1 MSVVLGRLKDGV
13 TLPCGDGDL
22 LSFWVSGALDLYQKL
37 EIPPILTD
45 GKLAQEGRRIILHF
59 QTPTDEFEIE
69 TKFLKSIFFN

>member
-22 LSFWVSGALDLYQKL
+22 LSLWVSGALDLYQEL
-37 EIPPILTD
+37 QVPPILTD
-45 GKLAQEGRRIILHF
+45 GKLAQEGRNILHF

-69 TKFLKSIFFN
+69 TKFLKSIFL

>member
-22 LSFWVSGALDLYQKL
+22 LSFWVSGALDLYQEL
-37 EIPPILTD
+37 QVPPILTD
-45 GKLAQEGRRIILHF
+45 GKLAQEGRIILRF

-69 TKFLKSIFFN
+69 TKFLKSIFL